1 MKKTPPKAAK
11 KTYKLEK
18 HGDIRVDNYY
28 WLRERENPEVINYLE
43 EENRYFEAQTAGYK
57 PLEKRLFEEM
67 KARIKQEDESV
78 PVFENGYYYQTKYFK
93 GKEYPVYTRRKGSLE
108 APEELL
114 FDVNKMAKNFA
125 YYKMTGLE
133 VSPDNRYVVFGED
146 TTGRR
151 QYVLKIKDLKTD
163 KILDL
168 KIENTT
174 GSAVWSNDNEYL
186 FYTKKNQETLR
197 AYQIFKHRLGD
208 TPANDEL
215 IYEETD
221 EMFDVFVTKSKSN
234 RYIYIA
240 SYSTLTTEYQYLE
253 ADKPN
258 GKFKIFARRRR
269 GVEYNLFHRDT
280 QFFILTNKDNAVNFK
295 LMTTKITRTEMAN
308 WQEYILHRPCVMLED
323 VDVFDDYIVLQERE
337 EGLNKLRIL
346 MNYDDFYINFD
357 EETYNVFTGYNP
369 EMATHKFRYIY
380 NSMTTP
386 SSVIEFDIDTRE
398 KKLLK
403 EQEISD
409 GKFNKN
415 DYRSQRIWVQARDGE
430 RIPVSMVWHKD
441 TVLERTNPLLLYGY
455 GAYGITVDPGF
466 STNRLSL
473 LDRGFVFAIA
483 HIRGGEYLGRP
494 WYEAGKLLYKKNTF
508 NDFVDVATYL
518 IDKEITSKEQLYAM
532 GGSAGG
538 LLMGA
543 VINQA
548 PELFKGVVAQVPFV
562 DVLTTMLDDSI
573 PLTTGEYDEWGNPNE
588 KNYYDYIKSYSPYD
602 NIEAKAYPNL
612 LVTTGLH
619 DSQVQYWE
627 PAKWVAKLRE
637 LKTDTNFLFLHTDMD
652 SGHGGASGRFKSLK
666 DTARDFAFI
675 ININKTNNNK

>member
-18 HGDIRVDNYY
+18 HGDVRVDNYY
-28 WLRERENPEVINYLE
+28 WLRQRNNPQVIDYLKA
-43 EENRYFEAQTAGYK
+43 ENRYFEEQTAAYK
-57 PLEKRLFEEM
+57 ALENTLFEEL

-78 PVFENGYYYQTKYFK
+78 PVYENGYYYQTKYFK

-114 FDVNKMAKNFA
+114 FDVNEMAQDFS
-125 YYKMTGLE
+125 YYKLTGME
-133 VSPDNRYVVFGED
+133 VSPDNRYAIFGED

-151 QYVLKIKDLKTD
+151 QYVLKIKDLEND

-174 GSAVWSNDNEYL
+174 GSAVWSNDNRYL
-186 FYTKKNQETLR
+186 FYTKKNPETLR
-197 AYQIFKHRLGD
+197 AYQIYRHRFGTD
-208 TPANDEL
+208 PATDEL

-240 SYSTLTTEYQYLE
+240 SFSTLTTEYRYLE
-253 ADKPN
+253 ADKPE
-258 GKFKIFARRRR
+258 GEFKIFASRRR
-269 GVEYNLFHRDT
+269 GVEYNLFHRNT
-280 QFFILTNKDNAVNFK
+280 EFFIMTNKDDAVNFK
-295 LMTTKITRTEMAN
+295 LMTTKLTRTEMSN
-308 WQEYILHRPCVMLED
+308 WQEYILHRDYTLIED
-323 VDVFDDYIVLQERE
+323 VDVFDEFIVLQERE
-337 EGLNKLRIL
+337 KGLNKLRIL
-346 MNYDDFYINFD
+346 RDAEDYYIAFD
-357 EETYNVFTGYNP
+357 EETYNVFTAYNP
-369 EMATHKFRYIY
+369 EMGTKKFRFIY

-386 SSVIEFDIDTRE
+386 ASVIEFDIDTKL
-398 KKLLK
+398 KKVLK
-403 EQEISD
+403 EQEVPD
-409 GKFNKN
+409 GKFDKAN
-415 DYRSQRIWVQARDGE
+415 YRSQRIWVTARDGE

-441 TVLERTNPLLLYGY
+441 TDLKHPNPLLLYGY

-494 WYEAGKLLYKKNTF
+494 WYEAGKLLRKKNTF
-508 NDFVDVATYL
+508 NDFVDVAKNL
-518 IDKEITSKEQLYAM
+518 IEQQLTSKEQLYAM

-548 PELFKGVVAQVPFV
+548 PELFNAVVAQVPFV
-562 DVLTTMLDDSI
+562 DVLTTMLDESI
-573 PLTTGEYDEWGNPNE
+573 PLTTGEYDEWGNPNN
-588 KNYYDYIKSYSPYD
+588 KTYYDYIKSYSPYD

-637 LKTDTNFLFLHTDMD
+637 LKTDDNLLLMHTDMD

-675 ININKTNNNK
+675 INLKEQSL